1 MCVFT
6 FDVNKYL
13 SFNVCESNISNEFC
27 NCLSTFYF
35 APKDNNT
42 SL

>member
-6 FDVNKYL
+6 FDVNEHL
-13 SFNVCESNISNEFC
+13 SFNVYESNICNELC

-35 APKDNNT
+35 VPEDNNI